1 MKKLFAA
8 LGISL
13 GLLLGAAPASANIML
28 TFSPSSS
35 HVNVGD
41 SVVISVSISG
51 LGAEVLSAFDF
62 NVLYNG
68 TILQWQV
75 ISVIPGCNALGAGSI
90 CGIDQVINGDI
101 GFQGSSVL
109 DDATLAATQ
118 PDSLLIAQINLSGL
132 VDGVAILSLG
142 PDLDFQRNFVGLD
155 ALSLQ
160 VDVGSACIAV
170 GTGVC
175 LQAPEP
181 SSLALIGLALVVAYA
196 ALRRRRGKFAIV

>member
-1 MKKLFAA
+1 MKRLLAT
-8 LGISL
+8 LGVSL

-28 TFSPSSS
+28 TFTPAAS
-35 HVNVGD
+35 HVNIGD
-41 SVVISVSISG
+41 SVVIDVSISG
-51 LGAEVLSAFDF
+51 LGAEILSAFDF

-75 ISVIPGCNALGAGSI
+75 INAIPGCNALGAGSI

-101 GFQGSSVL
+101 GIQGSSVL

-118 PDSLLIAQINLSGL
+118 LDSLLIAQINLSGL
-132 VDGVAILSLG
+132 VDGVAILTLG
-142 PDLDFQRNFVGLD
+142 PDLDFQRNFVGLN

-175 LQAPEP
+175 QQAPEP
-181 SSLALIGLALVVAYA
+181 SSLALIGLALMVAFA
-196 ALRRRRGKFAIV
+196 ASRRRRGSFAKA